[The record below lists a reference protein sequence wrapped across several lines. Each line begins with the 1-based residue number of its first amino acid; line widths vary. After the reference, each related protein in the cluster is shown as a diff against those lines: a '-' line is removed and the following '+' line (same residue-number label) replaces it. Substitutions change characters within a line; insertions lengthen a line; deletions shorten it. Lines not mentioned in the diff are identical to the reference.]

1 MQTKRVLMHKHQ
13 LDYIHEL
20 TLWVTPGG
28 ELVARP
34 GNMRVVISQ
43 EEARGLLDDALSR
56 TRQSEKPDSS
66 KNRKPG
72 P

>member
-43 EEARGLLDDALSR
+43 EEARGLD
-56 TRQSEKPDSS
+56 
-66 KNRKPG
+66 RKSVV
-72 P
+72 